1 MTSEANAPQGAGEEA
16 QANQPRLSIL
26 TQYVKDL
33 SFENPRAPM
42 GLAPGQPRPEIQI
55 GVDVNA
61 RQVGEQHYEVVL
73 QIRIDAKSGET
84 AFFLL
89 ELAYGGV
96 FTLANIPEDALQP
109 LLLIE
114 CPRILFPFAR
124 RIVADVT
131 RDGGLPPLLLDP
143 IDFATLYRRRLAQ
156 QAAARQEAA
165 GSA

>member
-1 MTSEANAPQGAGEEA
+1 MSEPGAPAGTTDEGQA
-16 QANQPRLSIL
+16 QAAQPRLSIL

-42 GLAPGQPRPEIQI
+42 GIAPGQPRPEIQI
-55 GVDVNA
+55 AVDVNA

-73 QIRIDAKSGET
+73 QTNIEAKSGDT
-84 AFFLL
+84 PFFLM

-96 FTLANIPEDALQP
+96 FALANIPEDTLQP

-156 QAAARQEAA
+156 RAQQEGTA
-165 GSA
+165 GNA

>member
-1 MTSEANAPQGAGEEA
+1 MSEPGAPAGTTEEG
-16 QANQPRLSIL
+16 QAAQPRLSIL

-42 GLAPGQPRPEIQI
+42 GLAPGQQRPEIQI
-55 GVDVNA
+55 AVDVNA
-61 RQVGEQHYEVVL
+61 RQVGEQHFEVVL
-73 QIRIDAKSGET
+73 QINIEAKSGET
-84 AFFLL
+84 PFFLM

-96 FTLANIPEDALQP
+96 FALANIPEDTVQP
-109 LLLIE
+109 LLFIE

-156 QAAARQEAA
+156 RAREEGTA
-165 GSA
+165 GTA

>member
-1 MTSEANAPQGAGEEA
+1 MSEADAPKGAGEEA

-55 GVDVNA
+55 SVDTNA

-73 QIRIDAKSGET
+73 QINIDAKSGET
-84 AFFLL
+84 PFFLL

-96 FTLANIPEDALQP
+96 FMLANIPEDAIQP

-124 RIVADVT
+124 RIIADMT

-156 QAAARQEAA
+156 QAARTNTA

>member
-1 MTSEANAPQGAGEEA
+1 MSEAGAPAGTAEEG
-16 QANQPRLSIL
+16 QAAQPRLSIL

-55 GVDVNA
+55 SVDVGA
-61 RQVGEQHYEVVL
+61 KGVAEGHYEVVL
-73 QIRIDAKSGET
+73 QINIEAKAGDT
-84 AFFLL
+84 PFFVS
-89 ELAYGGV
+89 ELTYAGV
-96 FTLANIPEDALQP
+96 FALANIPEDTLQP

-156 QAAARQEAA
+156 RAAQPDGATANA
-165 GSA
+165 

>member
-1 MTSEANAPQGAGEEA
+1 MSEPGAPTGTTEDG
-16 QANQPRLSIL
+16 QAAQPRLSIL

-33 SFENPRAPM
+33 SFENPRAPL

-55 GVDVNA
+55 AVDVNA

-73 QIRIDAKSGET
+73 QINIEAKAGDT
-84 AFFLL
+84 PFFLV

-96 FTLANIPEDALQP
+96 FQLANIPEDTVQP

-156 QAAARQEAA
+156 RAQEEGAA
-165 GSA
+165 GTA

>member
-1 MTSEANAPQGAGEEA
+1 MNEPGAPTGTNEEG
-16 QANQPRLSIL
+16 QAAQPRLSIL

-33 SFENPRAPM
+33 SFENPRAPL

-55 GVDVNA
+55 AVDVNA
-61 RQVGEQHYEVVL
+61 RQLGEQHFEVVL
-73 QIRIDAKSGET
+73 QINIEAKSGDT
-84 AFFLL
+84 AFFLV

-96 FTLANIPEDALQP
+96 FQLANIPEDTVQP

-156 QAAARQEAA
+156 RAQEAEAA
-165 GSA
+165 GTA

>member
-1 MTSEANAPQGAGEEA
+1 MSEPGNPGGTNEEA
-16 QANQPRLSIL
+16 QAAQPRLSIL

-55 GVDVNA
+55 GVDVGA
-61 RQVGEQHYEVVL
+61 KAMGEGHFEVVL
-73 QIRIDAKSGET
+73 QINIEAKSGDT
-84 AFFLL
+84 PFFLM

-96 FTLANIPEDALQP
+96 FALANIPEDTVQP

-143 IDFATLYRRRLAQ
+143 IDFATLYRRRMMQRA
-156 QAAARQEAA
+156 QEAGAA
-165 GSA
+165 GTA

>member
-1 MTSEANAPQGAGEEA
+1 MSEAGQPSGTAEEG
-16 QANQPRLSIL
+16 QAAQPRLSIL

-55 GVDVNA
+55 AVDVGA
-61 RQVGEQHYEVVL
+61 KAVADGHYEVVL
-73 QIRIDAKSGET
+73 QINIEAKAGDT
-84 AFFLL
+84 PFFVS
-89 ELAYGGV
+89 ELSYGGV
-96 FTLANIPEDALQP
+96 FALANIPEDTLQP

-156 QAAARQEAA
+156 RAAQAEGTA
-165 GSA
+165 GTA

>member
-1 MTSEANAPQGAGEEA
+1 MSEPGAPAGTTEEG
-16 QANQPRLSIL
+16 QAAQPRLSIL

-42 GLAPGQPRPEIQI
+42 GLALGQQRPEIQI
-55 GVDVNA
+55 AVDVNA
-61 RQVGEQHYEVVL
+61 RQVGEQHFEVVL
-73 QIRIDAKSGET
+73 QINIEAKSGET
-84 AFFLL
+84 PFFLM

-96 FTLANIPEDALQP
+96 FALANIPEDTVQP
-109 LLLIE
+109 LLFIE

-156 QAAARQEAA
+156 RAREEGTA
-165 GSA
+165 GTA